1 MKALTVAVGLM
12 SVGLAL
18 VGCGGSG
25 GGANKQIRLLAV
37 GSGSASYYSVSESG
51 ALTQIAVYDN
61 AGQIR
66 SVVAGDASGSFY
78 FSQTNSDAVFLAKFD
93 LNGIVSTVDSGL
105 AAPDAGAVL
114 YRHPSKP
121 MVYALAP
128 TSNMMSQGTIQA
140 NGNLTPAASASVMVG
155 SKDLAFS
162 ADGQFAYVAFTT
174 IDQIGIYAVGA
185 TGLIGANPMMVVN
198 TVDEPAKLIVS
209 DDGANLY
216 VMSSAGGIGQFA
228 IQGGNLVAL
237 NPAVIPYA
245 SANFRAAMTGN
256 GVLSFY
262 REDDEGIET
271 YGRTVGGVLT
281 NLGAENVMTSAVT
294 DVYRLPGTN
303 MVLLLTG
310 SGSGRVMAMGSNGVG
325 SQLGTVSFPAGVKS
339 LALTVF

>member
-12 SVGLAL
+12 GVAMAM

-25 GGANKQIRLLAV
+25 GGASKQIRLLAV

-51 ALTQIAVYDN
+51 ALTQLAVYNN

-66 SVVAGDASGSFY
+66 SVIPGDASGSFY
-78 FSQTNSDAVFLAKFD
+78 ISQLNSDAVLLAKFD
-93 LNGIVSTVDSGL
+93 LNGMVSTADSGL
-105 AAPDAGAVL
+105 AAPDAGSVVFK
-114 YRHPSKP
+114 HPSKP
-121 MVYALAP
+121 MVYSLAT
-128 TSNMMSQGTIQA
+128 TSNMVSQGTIQA
-140 NGNLTPAASASVMVG
+140 NGSLTPAASASVVVG

-162 ADGQFAYVAFTT
+162 GNGQFAYVAYTAT
-174 IDQIGIYAVGA
+174 DEIGVYAVGA

-262 REDDEGIET
+262 REDDEGIDT

-281 NLGAENVMTSAVT
+281 NLGAANVVTSAVT

-303 MVLLLTG
+303 MVLLLTA
-310 SGSGRVMAMGSNGVG
+310 SGSGRVMAMGSDGVG

-339 LALTVF
+339 LALTEF

>member
-12 SVGLAL
+12 SVALAL

-25 GGANKQIRLLAV
+25 GGTNKQIRLLAV

-51 ALTQIAVYDN
+51 ALTQLAVYNN

-78 FSQTNSDAVFLAKFD
+78 FSQVNSDAVFLAKFD

-105 AAPDAGAVL
+105 AAPDAGSVL
-114 YRHPSKP
+114 YKHPSKP
-121 MVYALAP
+121 MVYALAS
-128 TSNMMSQGTIQA
+128 TSNTMTQGTMLG
-140 NGNLTPAASASVMVG
+140 NGSVTPAVSVSVVVG

-162 ADGQFAYVAFTT
+162 ANGQFAYVAFTAT
-174 IDQIGIYAVGA
+174 DQIGIYAVGE

-216 VMSSAGGIGQFA
+216 VMSSASGIGQFA

-281 NLGAENVMTSAVT
+281 NLGAANVVTSAVT

-310 SGSGRVMAMGSNGVG
+310 NGSGRVMAMGSNGVG

-339 LALTVF
+339 LALTEF